1 MLLDE
6 AMTAKPPSQSGSD
19 GGETPTPVRVDTG
32 DQPADILRFALD
44 AFSEGGAALATLV
57 DIRGGAARA
66 LGSHVAI
73 AADGRFCGY
82 VSGGCVEAAVASEAL
97 IAIADGRDRSVIY
110 GDGSPFFDIVLP
122 CGGGITVAIHVLRDV
137 EPLRRILEQ
146 VAGRVPAALR
156 YSPETQSLELS
167 QCPQRTCWQDAE
179 FVTVYRPVTRVV
191 ISGMSAEAEAVARLA
206 TTSRWDVVLHTGCEQ
221 DLAVMMDA
229 FTAVVLL
236 HHDLDAEEHVLDAAT
251 ASSVFYVGALGSTR
265 THYQR
270 SQRMKAR
277 GFSRQ
282 DIDRIKAPIGMFGPT
297 RDATT
302 LALSVVADI
311 AASRLAVFG

>member
-6 AMTAKPPSQSGSD
+6 AMTAKSPSQSGND
-19 GGETPTPVRVDTG
+19 GDGVSTPVRVDVG
-32 DQPADILRFALD
+32 DQPADILQFALD
-44 AFSEGGAALATLV
+44 AFDEGGVALATQV

-97 IAIADGRDRSVIY
+97 VAMAKGKDRSVTY

-122 CGGGITVAIHVLRDV
+122 CGGGITIAIHVLRDA
-137 EPLRRILEQ
+137 EPMRRILDCL
-146 VAGRVPAALR
+146 ADRMPAALR
-156 YSPETQSLELS
+156 YSPGSQLLEFCE
-167 QCPQRTCWQDAE
+167 CPERTCWQGAE
-179 FVTVYRPVTRVV
+179 FFTVYRPVTRVV
-191 ISGMSAEAEAVARLA
+191 ISGMSMEAEAVARLA
-206 TTSRWDVVLHTGCEQ
+206 TTSRWDVVRQSAFEHNLTG
-221 DLAVMMDA
+221 MMDA

-236 HHDLDAEEHVLDAAT
+236 HHDLDAEERILDAAT
-251 ASSVFYVGALGSTR
+251 ASSAFYVGALGSTR
-265 THYQR
+265 THHQR

-277 GFSRQ
+277 GFLRQ
-282 DIDRIKAPIGMFGPT
+282 DIDRIKAPIGIFGPT

-311 AASRLAVFG
+311 AASRLAAYG